1 MIFQP
6 TALNGDGFN
15 ILRTGLKPYPLH
27 WHNHIEIIC
36 PLSGSFTAEVRGKKH
51 NVDEGDI
58 LICGS
63 CEPHLIEKCE
73 PNTQVLLISLS
84 MLFCGQSVFKE
95 IIKNRIEDPVVTGD
109 GEVCEIVEIILSN
122 MNEKNSVCAELNLR
136 GNLYLLLSLLLK
148 KVSTT
153 QSLSDSHKKRLE
165 LTMKIQKALDLVSTS
180 YSEKITIERVASAS
194 GYEKSAFCRIFRSAT
209 GITFHKYL
217 NDYRI
222 KLALVLIEDGAHTL
236 AEISELVGIPGQK
249 NFSRIFKQTVG
260 YTPSEYKKRE
270 SWDDSPQ

>member
-95 IIKNRIEDPVVTGD
+95 IIKNRIEDPVVKTD
-109 GEVCEIVEIILSN
+109 RNLNALAAEILRDYKERKSVES
-122 MNEKNSVCAELNLR
+122 ELNVR
-136 GNLYLLLSLLLK
+136 GNLYLFLSAILNK
-148 KVSTT
+148 APTS
-153 QSLSDSHKKRLE
+153 QNMSDSHKKRLE
-165 LTMKIQKALDLVSTS
+165 LTMKIQKALDLVSS
-180 YSEKITIERVASAS
+180 CYNERITIERVASIS
-194 GYEKSAFCRIFRSAT
+194 GYEKSAFCRIFRNAT

-222 KLALVLIEDGAHTL
+222 KRAILLIEDGSYTL
-236 AEISELVGIPGQK
+236 AEISDLVGIVGQK
-249 NFSRIFKQTVG
+249 NFSRIFKSTVG
-260 YTPSEYKKRE
+260 VSPSEYKKSATE
-270 SWDDSPQ
+270 WE